1 MQKEIPDLVYIFPSS
16 YSEAVVAEEISE
28 IEHPQLLIT
37 THKNQEGSI
46 FNALEWY
53 IPTAFGV
60 YILKPY
66 FEGFLSEAGK
76 DHYVLLKRFINRFLE
91 KGKEFNFSV
100 IASSKSPEKLSK
112 KYNKSFTVSVELQTK
127 NNKVVKV
134 LFDNSLTIE
143 EWKSANERVLDIFEN
158 HYKDYPNDKLT
169 VLIAKFDNKPHR
181 KLYITID
188 KNPKDILIRDDN
200 DMMLEF
206 KNN

>member
-28 IEHPQLLIT
+28 IEHPQLLIA
-37 THKNQEGSI
+37 THKNKEGSI

-100 IASSKSPEKLSK
+100 IASSQSTEKLSK
-112 KYNKSFTVSVELQTK
+112 KYNKSFTVAVELQTK

-134 LFDNSLTIE
+134 LFDNSLTID

-169 VLIAKFDNKPHR
+169 ALISKFDNKPHR
-181 KLYITID
+181 KLYITAD
-188 KNPKDILIRDDN
+188 KDPKDILIRDDN